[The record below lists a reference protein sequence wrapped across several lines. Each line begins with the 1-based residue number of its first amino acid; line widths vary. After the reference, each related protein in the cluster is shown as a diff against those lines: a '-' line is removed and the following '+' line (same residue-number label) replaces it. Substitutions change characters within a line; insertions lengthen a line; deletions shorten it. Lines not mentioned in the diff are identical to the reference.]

1 MKNSDNRIIIVGA
14 TSGIGRALAE
24 RYIDAG
30 WTVGVAGRNE
40 KALAQL
46 VNIAPERVKSERID
60 ILRTDALEH
69 LDKLI
74 EKCGGMDVYFH
85 CAGIAKTSD
94 TQSIE
99 EEVLICETNA
109 TAFTR
114 MILGAYNYF
123 SSSRSKGKIVAIT
136 SIAGIRGLAS
146 LPAYSASKAY
156 GSTLLEALRQRSHS
170 LKLPIKIIDIKPG
183 WTRTPLLDSSK
194 KYLWE
199 TDATTVTNKIF
210 KAAGCAKR
218 CKVIGIRW
226 KILTAVEKIIPGFL
240 WEKLHIALWKDTQE
254 K

>member
-1 MKNSDNRIIIVGA
+1 MKNTNKKIIIVGA
-14 TSGIGRALAE
+14 TSGLGRALAE
-24 RYIDAG
+24 RYIDSG

-46 VNIAPERVKSERID
+46 EKRAPERVKSQRID
-60 ILRTDALEH
+60 ILKADALE
-69 LDKLI
+69 LLNQLI
-74 EKCGGMDVYFH
+74 DRCGGMDVYFH

-94 TQSIE
+94 TPVIE
-99 EEVLICETNA
+99 EEILVCETNA

-123 SSSRSKGKIVAIT
+123 VSSRSKGKIVAIT

-170 LKLPIKIIDIKPG
+170 LKLPIKIVDIKPG

-199 TDATTVTNKIF
+199 TDAATVTNKIF
-210 KAAGCAKR
+210 KAAGSAKR
-218 CKVIGIRW
+218 SKVIGIRW
-226 KILTAVEKIIPGFL
+226 KLLTALEKIIPEAL
-240 WEKLHIALWKDTQE
+240 WEKLHIALWKETR
-254 K
+254 KK